1 MSILIDS
8 ITKSFGEETV
18 FEDFSA
24 QLPDRGCV
32 CFFGPSGSG
41 KTTLFNILAGI
52 VAPDSGTVA
61 FTAGTKVSFA
71 FQEDRLLPWVSAA
84 ENVEQVLFCEGARSQ
99 ALHWLGR
106 VGMAEAAD
114 KLPGELSGG
123 MRQRVALARALAYG
137 GDVLLLDEP
146 FRGIDA
152 RMKEKVFDLLE
163 GEKKD
168 RLIVLVT
175 HYPEEALRLA
185 DTIRVIS
192 GPPVRITDTI
202 NIPDHKRRDPVFTGS
217 VLARLGASPSS
228 VCEE

>member
-1 MSILIDS
+1 MPILIDS

-18 FEDFSA
+18 FEDFFA
-24 QLPDRGCV
+24 ELPDRGCV
-32 CFFGPSGSG
+32 CYFGPSGSG
-41 KTTLFNILAGI
+41 KTTLFNILAGL
-52 VAPDSGTVA
+52 VAPDSGTIT
-61 FTAGTKVSFA
+61 FPAGAKVSFA
-71 FQEDRLLPWVSAA
+71 FQEDRLLPWISAA
-84 ENVEQVLFCEGARSQ
+84 ENVEQVLTGDDAHAQ
-99 ALHWLGR
+99 ALHWLER

-152 RMKEKVFDLLE
+152 QMKETVFSLLE
-163 GEKKD
+163 IEKKE

-185 DTIRVIS
+185 DTISVIA
-192 GPPVRITDTI
+192 GPPVRVTDTVS
-202 NIPDHKRRDPVFTGS
+202 IPEEERRDPAFAAS
-217 VLARLGASPSS
+217 VLARLGTHPLSPS
-228 VCEE
+228 